1 MDNGQKK
8 IIAAGILAVAVTA
21 GICIGTVAFVS
32 SRADVQVTALAA
44 ESKKDKKASKG
55 QEESTAGMEKKE
67 KEISTETKEEP
78 VSETSSAN
86 AEESLTDQEKTSE
99 NPGESQPSPES
110 SAAAQVDLNE
120 IIVDKDPALYSYED
134 MEHDMKLWE
143 KAFPQLITINSLGKT
158 FDGREIYDMVIGD
171 INAPNHVMINA
182 SIHAR
187 EYITTQLV
195 MKQTAAFLQNPETS
209 GQYLNDTV
217 IHVIPMINPDGVT
230 ISQFGLDKLN
240 KQETKD
246 LVQVISQLDGASDM
260 NSYLRRWKANA
271 QGVDVN
277 RNFDA
282 LWEDYGGPSQ
292 VSSDRYKGEAVGCI
306 PESAALIQLT
316 NTYNFVKTV
325 SYHTQGGVIY
335 WYFGQTG
342 ELRDKTEGMA
352 QAVSAV
358 TGYPLDANYQNL
370 DPAGYKDWAIS
381 KKGIPSLT
389 IEVGRDTSPVDP
401 AQFQEIWNKNKE
413 VWSVIL
419 NY

>member
-1 MDNGQKK
+1 MDKGQKK

-44 ESKKDKKASKG
+44 ESKEMKKEKDLKEAQDETS
-55 QEESTAGMEKKE
+55 AGLEKKE
-67 KEISTETKEEP
+67 TEISAYTGKDSAYTGEDSVETETSASEE
-78 VSETSSAN
+78 
-86 AEESLTDQEKTSE
+86 EKAPT
-99 NPGESQPSPES
+99 
-110 SAAAQVDLNE
+110 VDLGD

-143 KAFPQLITINSLGKT
+143 QAFPQLITVNSLGKT

-195 MKQTAAFLQNPETS
+195 MKQAAAFLQNPAES
-209 GQYLNDTV
+209 RQYLENTV

-246 LVQVISQLDGASDM
+246 MVQVISQLDGASDM
-260 NSYLRRWKANA
+260 NTYLRRWKANA

-282 LWEDYGGPSQ
+282 LWEDYGGPAQ

-316 NTYNFVKTV
+316 NSYNFVKTV

-342 ELRDKTEGMA
+342 ELRDRTEGMA

-358 TGYPLDANYQNL
+358 SGYPLDANYQNL

-413 VWSVIL
+413 VWRVIL

>member
-1 MDNGQKK
+1 MDKGQKK
-8 IIAAGILAVAVTA
+8 MIAAGILAVAVTA
-21 GICIGTVAFVS
+21 GVCIGTVAFVS
-32 SRADVQVTALAA
+32 SRADVRVTALAA
-44 ESKKDKKASKG
+44 ESKKMDNKKDTKEALD
-55 QEESTAGMEKKE
+55 ETTAGLEKKE
-67 KEISTETKEEP
+67 TEISTETRADVEQ
-78 VSETSSAN
+78 S
-86 AEESLTDQEKTSE
+86 D
-99 NPGESQPSPES
+99 
-110 SAAAQVDLNE
+110 AAAGKGFANTETASTVDLGD
-120 IIVDKDPALYSYED
+120 IIVDKDPVLYSYED

-143 KAFPQLITINSLGKT
+143 QAFPQLITVNSLGKT

-195 MKQTAAFLQNPETS
+195 MKQAAAFLQNPAES
-209 GQYLNDTV
+209 RQYLENTV
-217 IHVIPMINPDGVT
+217 IHVIPMINPDGVA

-246 LVQVISQLDGASDM
+246 MVQVISQLDGASDM

-316 NTYNFVKTV
+316 NSYNFVKTV

-342 ELRDKTEGMA
+342 QLRDRTEGMA

-413 VWSVIL
+413 VWRVIL